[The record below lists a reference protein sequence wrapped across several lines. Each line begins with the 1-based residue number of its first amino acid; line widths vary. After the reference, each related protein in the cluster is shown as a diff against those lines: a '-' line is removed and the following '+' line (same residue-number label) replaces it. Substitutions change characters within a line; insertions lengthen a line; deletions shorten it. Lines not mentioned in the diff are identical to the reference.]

1 MDNFVNPDNENNEN
15 NESNIVIEKPE
26 DNSLWSIIVKYYKQ
40 ILLFLLIFVI
50 IFVIEKIN
58 KYNLM
63 AGAQTPSI
71 PGNIADEVILA
82 KVLVSVE
89 EILILNLILFAD

>member
-1 MDNFVNPDNENNEN
+1 MDNFVNPDNENSENSEN

-26 DNSLWSIIVKYYKQ
+26 DNSLWSVIVKYYKQ
-40 ILLFLLIFVI
+40 IILFLLIFVI

-63 AGAQTPSI
+63 SGAPTPSI
-71 PGNIADEVILA
+71 PGIMST
-82 KVLVSVE
+82 VSTA
-89 EILILNLILFAD
+89 IKKKTKGKQ

>member
-63 AGAQTPSI
+63 SGAPTPSI
-71 PGNIADEVILA
+71 PGIMST
-82 KVLVSVE
+82 VSTA
-89 EILILNLILFAD
+89 IKKKTKGKQ